1 MGQKVAVLMRF
12 DKSKLPGLLTTLAAI
27 LVPGLALW
35 LRSGYSYGAGL
46 MVLGAL
52 CFLPRWVRYRQS
64 NGTWLLVALFMGMA
78 VMWYFLSVLDGGT
91 GQFDRPVKFILG
103 AVSLLFA
110 MCYPP
115 TARIFLWGIPLGS
128 AGAGFM
134 ALWQVCVLGME
145 RATGYTNAIQWGNMA
160 LLLGCFSC
168 IYAVSFWHQRSLLWR
183 LLVLAAAALG
193 ALASLLSGS
202 RGGWLA
208 LLPMFFMLM
217 VLVRMYR
224 PQYFGRL
231 LLGCAAIVV
240 ALATV
245 MAFIP
250 RVSERVD
257 EVYLDVST
265 YLHAGNSNTSL
276 GTRLEQYRLAVQMIG
291 EKPLLGWGMQG
302 YVDEMHRRVDAG
314 SYGQS
319 IREYNFIHNDFLDI
333 WVKLGVPGVLLQ
345 AALFI
350 SLLWLFWPSRRRM
363 ALWPADST
371 PWREALLL
379 RILGSL
385 MPAMYLAF
393 GMSQQFFVHNSGIVF
408 FVFLVVALW
417 SSLHGLERAS
427 GAVR

>member
-12 DKSKLPGLLTTLAAI
+12 DKSKLPGYLTTVAAV

-46 MVLGAL
+46 MALGAL
-52 CFLPRWVRYRQS
+52 CFLPRWVGRRQAP
-64 NGTWLLVALFMGMA
+64 GTWLLAGLFVAMA
-78 VMWYFLSVLDGGT
+78 VMWYFLSALDGGT
-91 GQFDRPVKFILG
+91 GVFDRPTKFILG

-115 TARIFLWGIPLGS
+115 TARVFFWGIPLGS

-134 ALWQVCVLGME
+134 ALWQVCVQGME

-160 LLLGCFSC
+160 LLLACFSC
-168 IYAVSFWHQRSLLWR
+168 LYAIFYWRERSWLWR

-208 LLPMFFMLM
+208 LVPVLPMLM

-224 PQYFGRL
+224 ARYFGRL
-231 LLGCAAIVV
+231 LMGCAALLV
-240 ALATV
+240 ALAVV
-245 MAFIP
+245 MAFLP
-250 RVSERVD
+250 RFSERVD

-265 YLHAGNSNTSL
+265 YLKTGNSDTSL
-276 GTRLEQYRLAVQMIG
+276 GTRLEQYRLAFRMIG
-291 EKPLLGWGMQG
+291 EKPWLGWGMHG
-302 YVDEMHRRVDAG
+302 YVEEMHRRVDSGA
-314 SYGQS
+314 YGRS

-345 AALFI
+345 AALFVA
-350 SLLWLFWPSRRRM
+350 LLCLFWPSRRRM
-363 ALWPADST
+363 ARWAPDSAA
-371 PWREALLL
+371 WREAMLL
-379 RILGSL
+379 RVLGSL
-385 MPAMYLAF
+385 TPAMYLAF

-408 FVFLVVALW
+408 FVFLVVVLW
-417 SSLHGLERAS
+417 SSLNGLERAA
-427 GAVR
+427 GASR

>member
-1 MGQKVAVLMRF
+1 VAAV
-12 DKSKLPGLLTTLAAI
+12 
-27 LVPGLALW
+27 LVPGLAVW

-46 MVLGAL
+46 LVLGAL
-52 CFLPRWVRYRQS
+52 LFLPRWVGRRQQP
-64 NGTWLLVALFMGMA
+64 GTWLLVALFLGMA

-103 AVSLLFA
+103 AVGLLFA
-110 MCYPP
+110 MCHPP

-134 ALWQVCVLGME
+134 ALWQVCVQGME

-160 LLLGCFSC
+160 LLLACFSC
-168 IYAVSFWHQRSLLWR
+168 IYAIFYWRQRTVLWR
-183 LLVLAAAALG
+183 LLVLVAAALG

-208 LLPMFFMLM
+208 LVPALPMLM

-224 PQYFGRL
+224 PRYFWRL
-231 LLGCAAIVV
+231 LLGCAGLLV
-240 ALATV
+240 ALAVV
-245 MAFIP
+245 MAFLP
-250 RVSERVD
+250 RFSERVN

-265 YLHAGNSNTSL
+265 YLQAGNSNTSL
-276 GTRLEQYRLAVQMIG
+276 GTRLEQYRLAVQLIG

-314 SYGQS
+314 AYGRS

-345 AALFI
+345 AALFV

-363 ALWPADST
+363 ALWAPDSAD
-371 PWREALLL
+371 WREAMLL
-379 RILGSL
+379 RVLGSL
-385 MPAMYLAF
+385 MPVMYLAF

-417 SSLHGLERAS
+417 SALHGLERAA
-427 GAVR
+427 GAAR

>member
-1 MGQKVAVLMRF
+1 MT
-12 DKSKLPGLLTTLAAI
+12 KLPRQLTTLAAV
-27 LVPGLALW
+27 LVPALALW

-52 CFLPRWVRYRQS
+52 CFLPRWVGRRQAG
-64 NGTWLLVALFMGMA
+64 GTWLLAGLFLGMA
-78 VMWYFLSVLDGGT
+78 VMWYFLSALDGGT
-91 GQFDRPVKFILG
+91 GVYDRPTKFILG

-128 AGAGFM
+128 AGAGLM
-134 ALWQVCVLGME
+134 ALWQVGVQGLD

-160 LLLGCFSC
+160 LLLACFSC
-168 IYAVSFWHQRSLLWR
+168 IYATVFWRQRTVLWR

-202 RGGWLA
+202 RGGWLS
-208 LLPMFFMLM
+208 LLLVLPMLM

-224 PQYFGRL
+224 PRYFGRL
-231 LLGCAAIVV
+231 LLGCAALVV
-240 ALATV
+240 ALAAV
-245 MAFIP
+245 VACMP
-250 RVSERVD
+250 RFSERVD
-257 EVYLDVST
+257 EVYQNVHT
-265 YLHAGNSNTSL
+265 YLVAGDSSTSL
-276 GTRLEQYRLAVQMIG
+276 GIRLEQYRLALQMIG
-291 EKPLLGWGMQG
+291 EKPWLGWGMHG

-314 SYGQS
+314 AFGPA

-345 AALFI
+345 AALFA
-350 SLLWLFWPSRRRM
+350 SLLWLFWPTRRRM
-363 ALWPADST
+363 ARWVADST
-371 PWREALLL
+371 AWREAMLL

-385 MPAMYLAF
+385 VPAMYLVF

-417 SSLHGLERAS
+417 SSLHGLERAA
-427 GAVR
+427 GERQ

>member
-12 DKSKLPGLLTTLAAI
+12 DKSELPGYLTTLAAV

-46 MVLGAL
+46 MTLGAL
-52 CFLPRWVRYRQS
+52 CFLPRWVVRRQLA
-64 NGTWLLVALFMGMA
+64 GTWLLAGLFLGMA
-78 VMWYFLSVLDGGT
+78 VMWYSLSELDGGL
-91 GQFDRPVKFILG
+91 GQWDRPLKFMLG
-103 AVSLLFA
+103 AFSLMFA

-128 AGAGFM
+128 AGAGAM
-134 ALWQVCVLGME
+134 ALWQVGIQGMD

-160 LLLGCFSC
+160 LLLACFSC
-168 IYAVSFWHQRSLLWR
+168 IYAAVFWRERPLPWR

-208 LLPMFFMLM
+208 LLLVLPMLM

-224 PQYFGRL
+224 PRYFGRL
-231 LLGCAAIVV
+231 LLGCTALVV

-245 MAFIP
+245 MACLP
-250 RVSERVD
+250 RFSERVA
-257 EVYLDVST
+257 EVYQDVHT
-265 YLHAGNSNTSL
+265 YVVVGNSATSL
-276 GTRLEQYRLAVQMIG
+276 GIRLEQYRLAVQMIG
-291 EKPLLGWGMQG
+291 ERPWLGWGMRG

-314 SYGQS
+314 AFGPA

-345 AALFI
+345 AALFGT
-350 SLLWLFWPSRRRM
+350 LLWLFWPSRRRM
-363 ALWPADST
+363 AHWAPDSQA
-371 PWREALLL
+371 WREAMLL

-385 MPAMYLAF
+385 MPAMYLVF

-417 SSLHGLERAS
+417 SSLRGLEQAAEGPR
-427 GAVR
+427 